1 MLIVLVLKIFQKTI
15 QEIID
20 DKNITTKGHTIQQ
33 SIDNFVLNL
42 LILCWII
49 IYLFTNLS
57 PPYYFKEN
65 DKKIPAHFQKFSNAM
80 EGSYSEK

>member
-1 MLIVLVLKIFQKTI
+1 MLNNKRLK
-15 QEIID
+15 
-20 DKNITTKGHTIQQ
+20 
-33 SIDNFVLNL
+33 NFN
-42 LILCWII
+42 
-49 IYLFTNLS
+49 NLS